1 MHQKIKVWMI
11 RGIAA
16 GAVATASGCVKAEQ
30 EAGAPANQTADTLRD
45 CAELGNPAC
54 QAALGGMF
62 ESGQGV
68 PPDFHRAFE
77 LMLQA
82 ARSGY
87 LPAQR
92 SVGVSYILG
101 RGVAKDEEKAAY
113 WLGKASD
120 RGDDEAILLYY
131 QLVEREESTLGC

>member
-1 MHQKIKVWMI
+1 MRKKIKVWMI

-16 GAVATASGCVKAEQ
+16 SAVAATSGCMNADR
-30 EAGAPANQTADTLRD
+30 EAREPANPIADALRD
-45 CAELGNPAC
+45 CAGSGDPAC
-54 QAALGGMF
+54 QAALSGMF

-68 PPDFHRAFE
+68 PADHRRAFE

-82 ARSGY
+82 AESGY

-92 SVGVSYILG
+92 SVGVSYVLG

-131 QLVEREESTLGC
+131 QLVEREDPVLGC